1 MSHTAQE
8 IASIVK
14 EMANTEFMLE
24 NRLDAIASDQGAN
37 FVAAVRLLIEE
48 GVGEEQVR
56 CSCHKLQLSIK
67 NALEVC
73 MDICMTII
81 TAFIQRYTLSI
92 GKELPCYIA
101 D

>member
-24 NRLDAIASDQGAN
+24 NCLDAIASDQGAN

-73 MDICMTII
+73 MDTCMTII
-81 TAFIQRYTLSI
+81 TAFIQRYTLSRKI
-92 GKELPCYIA
+92 IA
-101 D
+101 LLHR